1 MSILVGLTG
10 ENCAGKGT
18 VADYLV
24 KNKGFQYT
32 SLSDAIRFELKKEGR
47 EITRNN
53 LIEKG
58 NELREAFGPGA
69 LGRKIVETLKKGE
82 NYVVDS
88 IRNPSE
94 VEELRK
100 LQNFFLINVTAPV
113 ELRFKRSLSRNRD
126 GDPKTFEAFVE
137 VDKRE
142 SAGSA
147 AKQNLIATAQMAD
160 EVVANGGELQELHKK
175 VDVLIEKWVKEL
187 G

>member
-1 MSILVGLTG
+1 MVILIGLTG

-32 SLSDAIRFELKKEGR
+32 SLSDAIRFELRKEGR

-53 LIEKG
+53 LIDKG

-82 NYVVDS
+82 NYAIDS
-88 IRNPSE
+88 IRNPRE
-94 VEELRK
+94 VEELK
-100 LQNFFLINVTAPV
+100 KQANFFLVNVVAPV

-126 GDPKTFEAFVE
+126 GDPKTFEEFVE

-147 AKQNLIATAQMAD
+147 NKQNLVATGEMAD
-160 EVVANGGELQELHKK
+160 EAIVNDGELQELHKK
-175 VDVLIEKWVKEL
+175 VDVLISKRVK
-187 G
+187 